1 MDKLDKICISTTRFS
16 ILVNGT
22 PMGFIHNT
30 RGLRQG
36 NPLLPYLFVIGTEAL
51 SCLINRAVGGG
62 CFY

>member
-36 NPLLPYLFVIGTEAL
+36 NPLLPYLFVIGMEGWRL
-51 SCLINRAVGGG
+51 
-62 CFY
+62 